1 MNAFR
6 DPARRRVII
15 RRFLAQAA
23 LAGVWLLA
31 CPTLGEAA
39 PSISADSVWV
49 APEAAMLEVQSG
61 CGPIQSGRTA
71 CYRAVAAQYGASP
84 AALEAIGLLNGEG
97 HVTGFRPAGRVDL
110 AAALFPF
117 RANQNAALL
126 VVNGDPPVVDA
137 DGPTVLARML
147 EPSRPGESVAPVFPF
162 PGDRLPLDAV
172 AVEAIPDG
180 GLHLA
185 LPYEIRACRAC
196 PTLATL
202 SYRLGFDQAGRLRG
216 IDFVSSA
223 GEKAVL
229 GEHPGA
235 IRIAPGDVVAIRLS
249 ANRTTGYVWV
259 MEPLPGDG
267 PLGLLWRAY
276 RLTTAPRPG
285 SPGEDFFWLEARHP
299 GAATATFRYLRPW
312 QPGPGTKVRRF
323 IIQIAA
329 P

>member
-1 MNAFR
+1 MCVLIW
-6 DPARRRVII
+6 PA
-15 RRFLAQAA
+15 LPAAGAQ
-23 LAGVWLLA
+23 VN
-31 CPTLGEAA
+31 
-39 PSISADSVWV
+39 ADSVWT
-49 APEAAMLEVQSG
+49 APDSAIRELHAH
-61 CGPIQSGRTA
+61 CGPAAADRTA
-71 CYRAVAAQYGASP
+71 CYRAAAARHGASA
-84 AALEAIGLLNGEG
+84 AALQAVELLQGEG
-97 HVTGFRPAGRVDL
+97 HITGFRAVGRVDL

-137 DGPTVLARML
+137 DGPTVLARMQ
-147 EPSRPGESVAPVFPF
+147 EPSRPGESVSPVFPF
-162 PGDRLPLDAV
+162 PGDRFPLDAV
-172 AVEAIPDG
+172 AVEATPDG
-180 GLHLA
+180 GLRLA

-259 MEPLPGDG
+259 MDSLPGDG

-312 QPGPGTKVRRF
+312 ERGAGSVARRF
-323 IIQIAA
+323 AIEVSM